1 MADCEALNSK
11 ARKVFYQKIEE
22 YFGTPK
28 DFKLD
33 GILFKNYK
41 NKHYILDNKY
51 AEVAEAG
58 FNSRVLG
65 LYIAEI
71 NEYGEIRLSIEGSQL
86 IGPVATKHL
95 LELSEAKKERFIRG
109 EDLDIEEEIEELDLK
124 NQFYIVYF
132 TDKYDKK
139 NYLGTAK
146 VKNGKLFNYTPKAR
160 RVRDG
165 E

>member
-1 MADCEALNSK
+1 MADCTALNSK
-11 ARKVFYQKIEE
+11 AKKVFYQKLQD

-41 NKHYILDNKY
+41 NKYYLLDNKY
-51 AEVAEAG
+51 AEVAEKG

-86 IGPVATKHL
+86 IGPSATLHL
-95 LELSEAKKERFIRG
+95 LELTPAQKERFIRG
-109 EDLDIEEEIEELDLK
+109 DDLDVTQDIETKGLK
-124 NQFYIVYF
+124 NQFYIIYF
-132 TDKYDKK
+132 INKFVMKDFF
-139 NYLGTAK
+139 GTAK
-146 VKNGKLFNYTPKAR
+146 VKNSQLFNYTPKAR